1 MHESEIKTFT
11 ANSPEEL
18 AALAPTLLELAGTR
32 RKWVF
37 QGDLGAGKTTLI
49 QALCRALGVADA
61 VTSPTFALVNEYV
74 RTTPE
79 GQHEPIH
86 HLDLY
91 RIRTLEEALALDLE
105 DMLFDPYYL
114 FIEWPELVESLLP
127 DDVVAV
133 RIEHSEGS
141 GRKILFL

>member
-1 MHESEIKTFT
+1 MAESEIKTFT
-11 ANSPEEL
+11 ANSPDEL
-18 AALAPTLLELAGTR
+18 AQLAPTLIELAGPR

-49 QALCRALGVADA
+49 QALCRTLGVADA
-61 VTSPTFALVNEYV
+61 VTSPTFAIVNAYV

-79 GQHEPIH
+79 GTPEPVH

-91 RIRTLEEALALDLE
+91 RIRTIEEALALDLE

-127 DDVVAV
+127 DDVVVV
-133 RIEHSEGS
+133 RIEHSGGS

>member
-1 MHESEIKTFT
+1 MHQSEIKTFA

-18 AALAPTLLELAGTR
+18 AALAPTLLDLAGVR

-37 QGDLGAGKTTLI
+37 QGELGAGKTTLI
-49 QALCRALGVADA
+49 QGLCRALGVADP
-61 VTSPTFALVNEYV
+61 VTSPTFAIVNEYV

-79 GQHEPIH
+79 GTHEPVH

-91 RIRTLEEALALDLE
+91 RIRTIEEALALDLE

-114 FIEWPELVESLLP
+114 FIEWPELIEPLLP

-133 RIEHSEGS
+133 RIGHSGGS